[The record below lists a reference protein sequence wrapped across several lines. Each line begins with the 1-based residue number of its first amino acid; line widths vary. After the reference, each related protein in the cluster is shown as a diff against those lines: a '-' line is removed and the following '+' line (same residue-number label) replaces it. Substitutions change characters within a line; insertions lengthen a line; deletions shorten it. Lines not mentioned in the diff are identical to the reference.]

1 MKRYEKPSI
10 HVMDLQLK
18 ENIAAI
24 DTTVYTGVASS
35 YSNAELVNLALG
47 VDINGDLL
55 QTS

>member
-10 HVMDLQLK
+10 HVMDLQLR

-24 DTTVYTGVASS
+24 DTTVYTGVTNS
-35 YSNAELVNLALG
+35 YDNAELVNLALG